1 MLTKDQL
8 EKFNK
13 DGYLVLENF
22 FFNSEQCLRMYQE
35 AGKIIEKVIDDEDLE
50 QIPNF
55 PFVSKGDTPT
65 KAEFD
70 YFEQSAS
77 DIKLFLNKKE
87 FAAESHHDTEAKAKV
102 IRKRANRLGHALH
115 ALNPCFREVTFCTE
129 VKDVIKS
136 IGFHKPIV
144 CQSMYLM
151 MQSPEGPSA
160 TGHQASTY
168 VLVEPSKLV
177 GFWSAVTDCTKENG
191 CLEVI
196 PGSHK
201 KGGLKNRFIRNPN
214 KDEFNAGKRFIYTEG
229 KAQYPTEGYVPITLK
244 AGSILL
250 LDGFTVHRA
259 SNCTASEPRNVYAFH
274 VYDADVGKFSEQNW
288 MKQNSK
294 TFLPLYE
301 EQHEK

>member
-1 MLTKDQL
+1 MIIGVFCRSTG
-8 EKFNK
+8 F
-13 DGYLVLENF
+13 LVLENF
-22 FFNSEQCLRMYQE
+22 FNSDQCLRMYQE

-50 QIPNF
+50 QIPTF

-65 KAEFD
+65 KGEFD

-87 FAAESHHDTEAKAKV
+87 FAAESHHDTDAKARV
-102 IRKRANRLGHALH
+102 LRKRANRLGHAMH
-115 ALNPCFREVTFCTE
+115 ALNPVFKDITFC
-129 VKDVIKS
+129 KDVQEVIKS

-160 TGHQASTY
+160 TGHQGSTY
-168 VLVEPSKLV
+168 VIVEPSKLV

-201 KGGLKNRFIRNPN
+201 KGLKNKFIRNPN
-214 KDEFNAGKRFIYTEG
+214 KDEFNKGKRFIYTEG
-229 KAQYPTEGYVPITLK
+229 KGDYPQDGYVPITLK
-244 AGSILL
+244 AGSVLL

-288 MKQNSK
+288 MKQNNE

-301 EQHEK
+301 EKREK